1 MATPGSK
8 FMTYR
13 VRVVPKKKRRRMQRG
28 KTTKTPDG
36 LQVIESPLTWPLVK
50 ERIFCD
56 LPKSVLAELDEISS
70 PSTYPRGAILFVAG
84 QEPRGV
90 FVICNG
96 RVKLSASSSYG
107 KSILV
112 RVAEAGEMVGLPGCI
127 SGKPY
132 ELTAEALEPLQ
143 ANFIPR
149 EAFLHFLRERGEAAV
164 RIAEILSHIYHTTLS
179 EVRYLALSA
188 STAEKLARFLLDLP
202 RDPTQDKGQIR
213 ATLTL
218 THKEIA
224 EMIGAS
230 RETVTRLFA
239 SFKRKRLVEV
249 RGSTLIIANKVG
261 LEKLLDA

>member
-1 MATPGSK
+1 
-8 FMTYR
+8 MTYR
-13 VRVVPKKKRRRMQRG
+13 VRVVPKKKRRRMQQG

-36 LQVIESPLTWPLVK
+36 LQKVIESRLTWPLVK
-50 ERIFCD
+50 ERIFCE
-56 LPKSVLAELDEISS
+56 LPKSMLAELDEISS
-70 PSTYPRGAILFVAG
+70 PSTYPRDAILFVEG

-96 RVKLSASSSYG
+96 RVKLSTSSSYG

-112 RVAEAGEMVGLPGCI
+112 RVAEAGEIVGLPGCI

-149 EAFLHFLRERGEAAV
+149 EAFLQFLRERGEAAV
-164 RIAEILSHIYHTTLS
+164 KIAEILTQIYQATLS
-179 EVRYLALSA
+179 EVRYLALST

-202 RDPTQDKGQIR
+202 ANPAQDKGQIR
-213 ATLTL
+213 VALTL

-239 SFKRKRLVEV
+239 SFKRERLVKV
-249 RGSTLIIANKVG
+249 RGSTLIIANRTG
-261 LEKLLDA
+261 LEKLLGG